1 VVISDLAVGI
11 DDLAVVPVDF
21 IKFGDIN
28 AHVQT
33 INTRFD
39 VWTIPFVDIYGIVG
53 KTWASTNVNVDEPV
67 PFSTTAKFS
76 GSILGAGVTLG
87 GAYHRIFAI
96 LDYNN
101 TWASFDEIQGAI
113 HSQMIAPRVGI

>member
-53 KTWASTNVNVDEPV
+53 KTWASTNVNSAGLFWVPVLLWAEP
-67 PFSTTAKFS
+67 
-76 GSILGAGVTLG
+76 II
-87 GAYHRIFAI
+87 AYLPYWIIIIPGQVLTR
-96 LDYNN
+96 Y
-101 TWASFDEIQGAI
+101 
-113 HSQMIAPRVGI
+113 RVQYIRR